1 MPDMRMVRLDKYICE
16 QGLATRSEARRMI
29 RDGRVTVDG
38 APVTQFDAK
47 LDADAAEVAVDGAQ
61 TSHSRYHYY
70 MMDKP
75 AGLLTATRDPKAPTV
90 LSLMPPKARRMGV
103 FPVGRLDKD
112 TTGLL
117 LLTDDGDFAHRV
129 ISPKSEIRKLY
140 LAQVDG
146 VPDEDDVR
154 AFREGLVLGD
164 GMKCLPAKLEIT
176 GTNVCR
182 VTVMEG
188 KYHQVK
194 RMLAAR
200 GKKVT
205 ALRRLSV
212 GGLEL
217 DPALGPGGV
226 RELSENELCIVMKVK

>member
-1 MPDMRMVRLDKYICE
+1 
-16 QGLATRSEARRMI
+16 
-29 RDGRVTVDG
+29 
-38 APVTQFDAK
+38 
-47 LDADAAEVAVDGAQ
+47 
-61 TSHSRYHYY
+61 
-70 MMDKP
+70 
-75 AGLLTATRDPKAPTV
+75 
-90 LSLMPPKARRMGV
+90 
-103 FPVGRLDKD
+103 
-112 TTGLL
+112 
-117 LLTDDGDFAHRV
+117 
-129 ISPKSEIRKLY
+129 
-140 LAQVDG
+140 
-146 VPDEDDVR
+146 
-154 AFREGLVLGD
+154 VLGD